1 MTLDFNAIGFNGRA
15 KLRDLWEHKDIGA
28 AQGSYSVE
36 VPKHGV
42 VLVKVSR

>member
-1 MTLDFNAIGFNGRA
+1 MTLDFKALGFSGPA
-15 KLRDLWEHKDIGA
+15 SVRDLWEHKDIGTVRD
-28 AQGSYSVE
+28 SYSVE